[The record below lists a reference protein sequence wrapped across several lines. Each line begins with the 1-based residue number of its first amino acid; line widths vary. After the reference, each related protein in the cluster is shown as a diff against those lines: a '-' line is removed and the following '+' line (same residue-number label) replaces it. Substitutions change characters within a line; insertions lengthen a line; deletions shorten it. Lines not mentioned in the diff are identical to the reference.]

1 MWYVNSESHRYTD
14 GTVLSFILTMWYV
27 NLLIKSCRG
36 KKMTSFILTMWYVN
50 FTILIHTDGTAQSFY
65 INYVICKSK
74 SRLYRKSNSI

>member
-1 MWYVNSESHRYTD
+1 MWYVNTYLSWSKTANL
-14 GTVLSFILTMWYV
+14 TSFILTMWYV
-27 NLLIKSCRG
+27 NAV
-36 KKMTSFILTMWYVN
+36 KKNEDKLDKECFILTMWYVN

>member
-1 MWYVNSESHRYTD
+1 
-14 GTVLSFILTMWYV
+14 MWYV